1 MLFYGELSLS
11 LVVQLNHPRLT
22 SPKCIYF
29 SDAVK
34 DCSDGSDESEFHCNS
49 TIQYRLGNRKLN
61 HMEGR
66 VEVRYKGVW
75 GTVCDDGKIIN
86 TFCK

>member
-1 MLFYGELSLS
+1 MNHHRLFS
-11 LVVQLNHPRLT
+11 
-22 SPKCIYF
+22 F

-34 DCSDGSDESEFHCNS
+34 DCSDGSDESEHHCNS
-49 TIQYRLGNRKLN
+49 TIQYRLGNVKSN

-75 GTVCDDGKIIN
+75 GTVCDDGQ
-86 TFCK
+86 